1 MVPLDSK
8 KMLKVTL
15 ETLCSTIKPVGA
27 HKLHEKL
34 QEAGLDI
41 SLSSS
46 GRYLLKFEEQGYIE
60 KSENDRGRVIT
71 AKGRKKLASFE
82 LFDER
87 SRVKDFFTEFL
98 TETTMENMVDR
109 LIARRGVETEAARFA
124 ALNITEEGLTEISAI
139 LNEETLL
146 KRHSL
151 DNAPSEE
158 VLMSMAEFDGRFH
171 AALVKHSGNECLW
184 SFFKLIE
191 MSTKMKSFYAYI
203 AGHKIQE
210 HINIVECLKQRD
222 DEGAAKLMYEHI
234 SGVIE
239 SCNMYWDAK
248 QALDD
253 YLHSTNLGIHPQAIS
268 GQAAEYTG
276 SREMF

>member
-8 KMLKVTL
+8 KMLKITL
-15 ETLCSTIKPVGA
+15 ETLHSMTKPVGA

-34 QEAGLDI
+34 VEKGLDI

-46 GRYLLKFEEQGYIE
+46 GRYLLKFEEQGFIE
-60 KSENDRGRVIT
+60 KAENDRGRVLT

-82 LFDER
+82 LYDER
-87 SRVKDFFTEFL
+87 SRVKEFFTEFL

-124 ALNITEEGLTEISAI
+124 ALNITDEGLNEISML
-139 LNEETLL
+139 LNEETIL

-158 VLMSMAEFDGRFH
+158 MLTNMAEFDGRFH
-171 AALVKHSGNECLW
+171 AAVVKHSGNECLW
-184 SFFKLIE
+184 NFFKLIE

-210 HINIVECLKQRD
+210 HINIVESLRMRD
-222 DEGAAKLMYEHI
+222 EEGAAKQMFEHI

-248 QALDD
+248 QALDE
-253 YLHSTNLGIHPQAIS
+253 YLHINTDINLLDCKQLSESNIDD
-268 GQAAEYTG
+268 
-276 SREMF
+276 